1 MNLGSARSSR
11 MLRPIMLALLCGS
24 LAAGPTRDGSTQP
37 PVTFASLL
45 ETLADE
51 RLDRV
56 VAFGASRAEV
66 FSSRDPGSIA
76 PSEPESWFS
85 DADVGHAIR
94 IDSVGD
100 RTEWVLAD
108 SRGPGLLARIVL
120 DCPKSV
126 AEAVL
131 RVRIDGA
138 SEPLIEWPLRELRAG
153 IAPRFAPFVRW
164 NPMSQ
169 RMGAAFNAA
178 AGARETKQTAGTLDC
193 ILPIPFAHSC
203 TVTIDRRPEAYR
215 IETALFDGG
224 RAVDSLTRATLESS
238 DAEVVRVRERL
249 LARMQPAPAST
260 STASTSAASTAGA
273 PQIEPGA
280 RVERT
285 HGAAGVVRRLA
296 LRIDPSEARRAVR
309 DLWIEFDFD
318 GEPCVRMPLGH
329 FFGLGDLTG
338 PTGDAFRTVDA
349 SGVFESRIPMP
360 FARDARLAI
369 ANRGTK
375 PLAADFVAIE
385 VAAPDAQPGPSPSL
399 LHGAYRSWDRVPS
412 EPAREIEV
420 ARIEG
425 RGVLVGEAFSTRFGV
440 HADLRRRGDE
450 RISIDGGKALA
461 GPSAELYFGFGE
473 ETPLVAR
480 GLLVSVPPNPF
491 ALNTPRWA
499 ASRMRALDA
508 LAFTQSLVK
517 TIEVLPGQTDGVEQ
531 SMSHGVLWYAR
542 AGESRGVGFDDPV
555 AMPPVVRPRNLASLE
570 EIFAGSEADAG
581 EWFEAEDSII
591 TGYADG
597 LRWDPNDIGIY
608 EPRHAWG
615 QGRQVVVRSL
625 RRGDWIEFALP
636 APDGVA
642 RRLAVRF
649 TKSLESGRA
658 KVAVNGNTVPGE
670 FNLSAEK
677 PEPGDLVDLG
687 VHEPTDG
694 WIRVRLEAAG
704 LGDFSRSRMFI
715 GVDGFRL
722 SAP

>member
-1 MNLGSARSSR
+1 

-260 STASTSAASTAGA
+260 STASTSAASTPGA

-285 HGAAGVVRRLA
+285 HGAAGVVRRLV
-296 LRIDPSEARRAVR
+296 LRTLRAHAARTLLRPR
-309 DLWIEFDFD
+309 RPDRTD
-318 GEPCVRMPLGH
+318 GRRVPHRGRERRLREPDSH
-329 FFGLGDLTG
+329 
-338 PTGDAFRTVDA
+338 AFRPRRSACDRKPRHQA
-349 SGVFESRIPMP
+349 ACRRLR
-360 FARDARLAI
+360 RDRG
-369 ANRGTK
+369 RGT
-375 PLAADFVAIE
+375 
-385 VAAPDAQPGPSPSL
+385 
-399 LHGAYRSWDRVPS
+399 
-412 EPAREIEV
+412 
-420 ARIEG
+420 
-425 RGVLVGEAFSTRFGV
+425 
-440 HADLRRRGDE
+440 
-450 RISIDGGKALA
+450 
-461 GPSAELYFGFGE
+461 
-473 ETPLVAR
+473 
-480 GLLVSVPPNPF
+480 
-491 ALNTPRWA
+491 
-499 ASRMRALDA
+499 
-508 LAFTQSLVK
+508 
-517 TIEVLPGQTDGVEQ
+517 
-531 SMSHGVLWYAR
+531 
-542 AGESRGVGFDDPV
+542 
-555 AMPPVVRPRNLASLE
+555 
-570 EIFAGSEADAG
+570 
-581 EWFEAEDSII
+581 
-591 TGYADG
+591 
-597 LRWDPNDIGIY
+597 
-608 EPRHAWG
+608 
-615 QGRQVVVRSL
+615 
-625 RRGDWIEFALP
+625 
-636 APDGVA
+636 
-642 RRLAVRF
+642 
-649 TKSLESGRA
+649 
-658 KVAVNGNTVPGE
+658 
-670 FNLSAEK
+670 
-677 PEPGDLVDLG
+677 
-687 VHEPTDG
+687 
-694 WIRVRLEAAG
+694 
-704 LGDFSRSRMFI
+704 
-715 GVDGFRL
+715 
-722 SAP
+722 